1 MISGE
6 DGLTPSLR
14 EPQGPSA
21 RCAGGGTTK
30 SPGRSSGRS
39 SGHCEHKSGQ
49 ARQTLRCT
57 LQAPARQL
65 CHVLG
70 AVPTPG
76 REHGGSRGRVG
87 V

>member
-6 DGLTPSLR
+6 DGLTLSLR
-14 EPQGPSA
+14 EPQGPAA
-21 RCAGGGTTK
+21 RCAGGGTTN
-30 SPGRSSGRS
+30 SSGRS

-76 REHGGSRGRVG
+76 REHGGGRGRVG